1 MTRLLVALHATAPAA
16 LVAAM
21 LLHLWPP
28 AGLPPLSQRPPWATW
43 AFLGCWLLCAVLTAR
58 WLDGARLWRL
68 TLAAAAAL
76 LALAAVAGLGLG
88 APLAHTMAWALAVL
102 GAGCAALAACIG
114 PARELAAPRQAVP
127 ARTAPA
133 RTWRRRLAA
142 QIGHAPFW
150 LAGALVVE
158 SFRLAHV
165 VATGDARP
173 TGMLGLLL
181 ACLVALPAATL
192 RTWMPRT
199 SGALWAVSALAY
211 AGLAAK
217 SGLLQWTVGALLCL
231 GAALQATLRRPPSR
245 SRS

>member
-28 AGLPPLSQRPPWATW
+28 AGLPPLAQRPPWATW
-43 AFLGCWLLCAVLTAR
+43 AFLGTWLLSAVLAAR
-58 WLDGARLWRL
+58 WVDGARLWRL
-68 TLAAAAAL
+68 ALAAAAAL
-76 LALAAVAGLGLG
+76 LLLAGAAGLGLG
-88 APLAHTMAWALAVL
+88 APLAPAMAWALALL

-114 PARELAAPRQAVP
+114 PARVLAAPRRPVP
-127 ARTAPA
+127 ARAAPA
-133 RTWRRRLAA
+133 RTWRQRLAA
-142 QIGHAPFW
+142 QAGHAPFW
-150 LAGALVVE
+150 LAGALAVE

-173 TGMLGLLL
+173 SGMLGLLL

-199 SGALWAVSALAY
+199 SGALWAVAALAY
-211 AGLAAK
+211 AGLAAR
-217 SGLLQWTVGALLCL
+217 SGVLAWTVAALLCL
-231 GAALQATLRRPPSR
+231 CAALHGVLRRPPAR
-245 SRS
+245 STP